1 MDLILRLVLAIL
13 GTCILLYLNWL
24 IYLLHSHPWALWKI
38 NNHRYFSASG
48 NPVTLLDKVHQKL
61 TYLKIVMISSCACFA
76 AYQIAYWCL
85 GWIPDDWGKVD
96 EYGDWVTFRS
106 SLSVIFSIY
115 GGLFFLEGVGRGV
128 SGRVA
133 KDTYQAEAILRD
145 QIDDANSVEELIKL
159 KDKFELAINK
169 GARALSERNTD
180 IYSKF
185 ADIFPDQI
193 YEREVLSNAS
203 NLINKR
209 LVTLQ
214 LMGVNVQ
221 KQLDVDLS

>member
-13 GTCILLYLNWL
+13 GTCILLYLRWL
-24 IYLLHSHPWALWKI
+24 IYLLRSHPWALWKM

-48 NPVTLLDKVHQKL
+48 KPVTLRDKFHEKL
-61 TYLKIVMISSCACFA
+61 TYLKIFMIIFAACFA
-76 AYQIAYWCL
+76 SYQIAYWCL
-85 GWIPDDWGKVD
+85 GWVPDDWGKYD

-106 SLSVIFSIY
+106 SLSVIFSIC

-169 GARALSERNTD
+169 GARTLSERNTD

-203 NLINKR
+203 NIINKR
-209 LVTLQ
+209 LVTLRI
-214 LMGVNVQ
+214 MGVNV
-221 KQLDVDLS
+221 

>member
-24 IYLLHSHPWALWKI
+24 IYLLRSHPWALWKM
-38 NNHRYFSASG
+38 NNHRYFSVTG
-48 NPVTLLDKVHQKL
+48 KPVTLLDKFHQKL
-61 TYLKIVMISSCACFA
+61 TYLKIVMIIFAACFA
-76 AYQIAYWCL
+76 AYQMAYWCL
-85 GWIPDDWGKVD
+85 GWMPDYWGKQD
-96 EYGDWVTFRS
+96 EYADWVTFRS

-145 QIDDANSVEELIKL
+145 QIDAAGSVEELIKL
-159 KDKFELAINK
+159 KDNFELAINK
-169 GARALSERNTD
+169 GARTLSEQNTD

-193 YEREVLSNAS
+193 YEREVLQNAS

-209 LVTLQ
+209 LDTLRF
-214 LMGVNVQ
+214 MGVNVQ
-221 KQLDVDLS
+221 E